1 MEFGMELLL
10 QQCLQ
15 GDTDCALRVDVT
27 QWERERSTVFA
38 GCWRD
43 LAESKLL
50 CCRARMLRERGN
62 ATLVWSGLACSE
74 WLRA

>member
-27 QWERERSTVFA
+27 QWERERSTLSA
-38 GCWRD
+38 KCWRD
-43 LAESKLL
+43 FAESELL
-50 CCRARMLRERGN
+50 SCRARMLREREN
-62 ATLVWSGLACSE
+62 ATLV
-74 WLRA
+74 